1 VWQPDLCDDDG
12 TVETATTGATWEC
25 DDVGNWFGSLRKKEE
40 EKDDLRGGRRRARTS
55 FPCWFDSLTAILSI
69 HAILFESAML

>member
-1 VWQPDLCDDDG
+1 MWQPDLCDDDG

-40 EKDDLRGGRRRARTS
+40 EKDDLREEEEGQERLFHVG
-55 FPCWFDSLTAILSI
+55 LI
-69 HAILFESAML
+69 H